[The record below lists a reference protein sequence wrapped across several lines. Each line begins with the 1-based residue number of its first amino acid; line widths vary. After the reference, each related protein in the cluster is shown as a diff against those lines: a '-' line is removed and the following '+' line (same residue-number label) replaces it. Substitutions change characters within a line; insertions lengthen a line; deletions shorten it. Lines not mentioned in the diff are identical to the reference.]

1 MDNAIDELI
10 AECGEI
16 LANPDSY
23 NLVSEAKR
31 IESALETVVPKVRVG
46 LKMFRATI
54 GGQSSYGGER
64 CRRGHTAATGES
76 EAVRR

>member
-16 LANPDSY
+16 LADPDSY

-46 LKMFRATI
+46 LKMFRASPAI
-54 GGQSSYGGER
+54 R
-64 CRRGHTAATGES
+64 HTGEGMPP
-76 EAVRR
+76 RI

>member
-31 IESALETVVPKVRVG
+31 IESALETVVPKTAIKRRNPVRQSWRIRVVNF
-46 LKMFRATI
+46 KTI
-54 GGQSSYGGER
+54 N
-64 CRRGHTAATGES
+64 T
-76 EAVRR
+76 